1 MGPIDDSSLIVVPE
15 HAVKSAA
22 VFVGTPDS
30 SFVKVLDKVSA
41 FRKAEMTPIIL
52 MDPIDLNV
60 YVVAL
65 ETYNKKLH

>member
-1 MGPIDDSSLIVVPE
+1 MGPFNDSSLIVVPE

-22 VFVGTPDS
+22 MFVGTTDS
-30 SFVKVLDKVSA
+30 SFAKVLDKVSIY
-41 FRKAEMTPIIL
+41 RKAEMTPIIL
-52 MDPIDLNV
+52 MDPVDLNV